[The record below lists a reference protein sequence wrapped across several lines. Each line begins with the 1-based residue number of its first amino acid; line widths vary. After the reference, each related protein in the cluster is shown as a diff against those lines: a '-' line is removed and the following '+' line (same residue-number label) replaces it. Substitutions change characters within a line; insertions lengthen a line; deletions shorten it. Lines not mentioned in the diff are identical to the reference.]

1 MNKEVMKK
9 YILTIVLAIGF
20 GMNLNAQIGQSGKS
34 DSFFSS
40 NKYMEYRDGTE
51 GMGNL
56 MPLLPGHTTSKDY
69 DADPKQVP
77 VGSGLLLLAGLG
89 LGYASLRK
97 LKIEK

>member
-1 MNKEVMKK
+1 MKK
-9 YILTIVLAIGF
+9 YILTIALAIGF

-40 NKYMEYRDGTE
+40 NKYSEYRDEIAMGT
-51 GMGNL
+51 
-56 MPLLPGHTTSKDY
+56 MPLLPGHNTFNDY

-77 VGSGLLLLAGLG
+77 VGSGLMILAGLG

-97 LKIEK
+97 VKSEN